1 MEIKMTPLLDSIRLL
16 DISDEEYFGS
26 GYRNYISNSRLKL
39 MNPEQGGSPELY
51 KLGLGSTECSDSLYF
66 GKQKIYI
73 FIVIYVS
80 YWFIYEIIL
89 YSYSLNN
96 IKLLI
101 IRYDDNKLINI

>member
-73 FIVIYVS
+73 FIVRYSMFHIGLFMKLY
-80 YWFIYEIIL
+80 YIRIAIIM
-89 YSYSLNN
+89 
-96 IKLLI
+96 
-101 IRYDDNKLINI
+101 

>member
-80 YWFIYEIIL
+80 YWFIYKIIL
-89 YSYSLNN
+89 HSYSHNN
-96 IKLLI
+96 VK
-101 IRYDDNKLINI
+101 NKIYNL